1 MSEEDALQRLRI
13 YCSDDHRVAGRPI
26 HEAIVERAQQLGL
39 AGATVLRGVMGFGSD
54 SHIHTAKVLRL
65 SNGLPLIVEVVDR
78 PERIESLLGALEP
91 LGLRNF
97 ATLEPVSLAFS
108 ARDQLSGV

>member
-1 MSEEDALQRLRI
+1 MSDSGSLARLRI
-13 YCSDDHRVAGRPI
+13 YCSDDHLVAGRPI

-65 SNGLPLIVEVVDR
+65 SSGLPLIVEVVDQ
-78 PERIESLLGALEP
+78 PDRIEDLLGALES
-91 LGLRNF
+91 LELNCLV
-97 ATLEPVSLAFS
+97 TLEPV
-108 ARDQLSGV
+108 ARASISREG